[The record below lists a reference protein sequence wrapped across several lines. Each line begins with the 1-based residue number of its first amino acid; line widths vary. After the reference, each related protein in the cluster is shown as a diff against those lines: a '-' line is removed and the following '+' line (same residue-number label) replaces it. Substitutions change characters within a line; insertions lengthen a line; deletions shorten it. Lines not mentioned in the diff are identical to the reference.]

1 MYPTL
6 YHAALDL
13 LGLDLQI
20 LKLINTFGFFVALA
34 FLAAARCLAS
44 ELERKHEL
52 GLLSSTRRPYEPPR
66 PTTPVDL
73 LVSGLLAFVVGYKVL
88 GIALGGE
95 GLQGG
100 SDTQRY
106 LLSTRGNLGAGIIT
120 GLGWMFFRYREL
132 KASRTA
138 LEPLEVPEFVEIT
151 PREHTMGITG
161 AAALGGLIGAK
172 VFHFLERPRS
182 IIEFFEHPSLSAL
195 FSGLTIY
202 GGLIVGAGLVY
213 LYCRR
218 NQLGFTHV
226 ADAVAPGLLLA
237 YGIGRLGCQFS
248 GDGDWGIPNTSPPPA
263 ALAWLPDWLWAY
275 DYPNN
280 VIGSGVPM
288 AAGGYPGYGTHLVP
302 SVFPTPLYESLMAFA
317 LFAVLWGLRKH
328 IQRPFTMFGLYM
340 MLNGFARF
348 WIEKI
353 RVNATYEV
361 LGRNMT
367 QAEIIAVLIFIGGAV
382 LVAVGR
388 KSAPHPAAPPP
399 GSPPPESP
407 PPAAAPPA

>member
-6 YHAALDL
+6 YHAIHDL
-13 LGLDLQI
+13 LGADLQI

-52 GLLSSTRRPYEPPR
+52 GLLASTRRRYEPPR

-73 LVSGLLAFVVGYKVL
+73 LMSGLLAFVVGYKVL
-88 GIALGGE
+88 GIAFGGE

-100 SDTQRY
+100 TDTQRY
-106 LLSTRGNLGAGIIT
+106 LLSIRGNLVGGIIT

-132 KASRTA
+132 KASRSA
-138 LEPLEVPEFVEIT
+138 LEPIDVPEFVEIT

-182 IIEFFEHPSLSAL
+182 IIEFFENPSLSAL

-202 GGLIVGAGLVY
+202 GGLIVGALLVY

-218 NQLGFTHV
+218 NQLGFVHV
-226 ADAVAPGLLLA
+226 ADAVAPGLMLA
-237 YGIGRLGCQFS
+237 YGVGRLGCQFS
-248 GDGDWGIPNTSPPPA
+248 GDGDWGIPNTSPPPP
-263 ALAWLPDWLWAY
+263 ALAWLPDWLWAF

-288 AAGGYPGYGTHLVP
+288 ATGGYPGYGTHLVP
-302 SVFPTPLYESLMAFA
+302 SVYPTPLYESLMAFA
-317 LFAVLWGLRKH
+317 LFAILWGLRRH
-328 IQRPFTMFGLYM
+328 IQRPLVMFGLYM
-340 MLNGFARF
+340 MMNGFTRF

-353 RVNATYEV
+353 RVNATYE
-361 LGRNMT
+361 LFGRAMT
-367 QAEIIAVLIFIGGAV
+367 QAEIIGVLIFIGGAV
-382 LVAVGR
+382 LIAVGR
-388 KSAPHPAAPPP
+388 RSASHPAAPPP
-399 GSPPPESP
+399 GSPPPE
-407 PPAAAPPA
+407 AAPPA